1 MWPNSTETQ
10 ELLTAARGGDATAV
24 NRLLERHCAALRRMI
39 DLRMDRVI
47 GRRIDASD
55 IVQDVLLDAHRRLE
69 EYLANPSMPFH
80 LWLRHMARD
89 RLIDAHRRHRVAA
102 RRSIDREQPM
112 VAPAML
118 DHSTLDLVAELADP
132 ELTPAAAAA
141 WHEMQVRFQQALE
154 EMDEQDREVVLLRHF
169 EHLSNGEVAEVL
181 GLSEP
186 AAGMRYLLPCAACE
200 HTLIRRA
207 AAKRR
212 PKEKKACKLALCG
225 ALRVPSPRP

>member
-1 MWPNSTETQ
+1 MWPNSDETQ
-10 ELLTAARGGDATAV
+10 ELLAAAHGGDATAV
-24 NRLLERHCAALRRMI
+24 NRLLERHRAALRRMI

-47 GRRIDASD
+47 GRRVDASD

-69 EYLANPSMPFH
+69 DYLAHPGMPFH
-80 LWLRHMARD
+80 LWLRQMARD

-118 DHSTLDLVAELADP
+118 DHSTLDLAAELADP
-132 ELTPAAAAA
+132 ELTPAAAAT
-141 WHEMQVRFQQALE
+141 WHELQIRFQQALDQ
-154 EMDEQDREVVLLRHF
+154 MDEQDREVVLLRHF

-186 AAGMRYLLPCAACE
+186 AAGMRYLRAMRRLRSHFQEPPSDAA
-200 HTLIRRA
+200 
-207 AAKRR
+207 
-212 PKEKKACKLALCG
+212 
-225 ALRVPSPRP
+225 PSPRDPNP